1 MPPRRL
7 AVNRI
12 NKFGSA
18 PTLHYL
24 CIGKRTNRYIMIQR
38 IQSIYLLLAA
48 ALMATFL
55 FLPIAQF
62 NTPDGIYSFT
72 SRGVS
77 TVISETAPIS
87 TPESGAAIAQ
97 TEVFTPTWGVFVLGA
112 VIIVLAL
119 ITIFLYKNRPTQ
131 ARICMINAF
140 FIVTLYIIIF
150 LSGYTFH
157 EELAATQISWSAYTV
172 TPFVA
177 LVLDILAYKAI
188 NKDEHLVR
196 SLDRIR

>member
-1 MPPRRL
+1 
-7 AVNRI
+7 
-12 NKFGSA
+12 
-18 PTLHYL
+18 
-24 CIGKRTNRYIMIQR
+24 MIQR

-62 NTPDGIYSFT
+62 DTPDGIYSFT
-72 SRGVS
+72 SRGIS
-77 TVISETAPIS
+77 TVMSEAVSIS

-112 VIIVLAL
+112 VITVLAL

-177 LVLDILAYKAI
+177 LVLDI
-188 NKDEHLVR
+188 
-196 SLDRIR
+196 

>member
-1 MPPRRL
+1 
-7 AVNRI
+7 
-12 NKFGSA
+12 
-18 PTLHYL
+18 
-24 CIGKRTNRYIMIQR
+24 MIQR
-38 IQSIYLLLAA
+38 VQSIYLLLAA

-62 NTPDGIYSFT
+62 DTPDGIYSFT
-72 SRGVS
+72 AQGVS
-77 TVISETAPIS
+77 TVMAETAPVS

-97 TEVFTPTWGVFVLGA
+97 TEIFTPTWGVFVLGA
-112 VIIVLAL
+112 VISVLAL

-157 EELAATQISWSAYTV
+157 EELAATQISWSANIII
-172 TPFVA
+172 PFVA
-177 LVLDILAYKAI
+177 LVLDIIAYKAI
-188 NKDEHLVR
+188 NKDERLVR